1 MPLVREVSLP
11 FSLLL
16 FVLLQFS
23 CSTPAQ
29 IIREGS
35 STVKPGWITH
45 PPQQEDSLYFVG
57 ISTGA
62 ETLEQG
68 QEAATK
74 NAVAKIAG
82 FLSTRVQSTFEEQT
96 TEIEQNLKQQITAKS
111 TASVLGAHLVDSY
124 HEKLVR
130 IDKKF
135 RLEKYDVYVLI
146 NFPKGQIEKELARQQ
161 DEKTQKVKTAYAF
174 YLKGKDKEK
183 ERSYA
188 DAKGFYKQALDTQN
202 DLEDVVVLD
211 QGGIK
216 NSNELSL
223 LVKAGL
229 QNTVSQ
235 MRRLALSV
243 NVDGLEKADQAF
255 RSNFAASLERH
266 GFNMAQEDP
275 TIEILGEV
283 SVSKSGFVM
292 NNFVYYAEGSLS
304 AVRKS
309 DRKVIATIPFKT
321 KGFHQSKEQAALNAI
336 SEAGTEA
343 GENVAKILL
352 EKEKEE

>member
-16 FVLLQFS
+16 FVLLQLS

-135 RLEKYDVYVLI
+135 RLEKYDVYVLVR
-146 NFPKGQIEKELARQQ
+146 FPKSQVGKELARQQ
-161 DEKTQKVKTAYAF
+161 QEKTEKLKTAHEF
-174 YLKGKDKEK
+174 YLKGKEEEK
-183 ERSYA
+183 RKAYPE
-188 DAKGFYKQALDTQN
+188 AKAFYNQALDILSQ
-202 DLEDVVVLD
+202 LEDVVILN
-211 QGGIK
+211 QGEIK
-216 NSNELSL
+216 NSKELSL
-223 LVKAGL
+223 LLEAGV
-229 QNTVSQ
+229 QNAVSQ

-243 NVDGLEKADQAF
+243 KVNGSEKADQAF
-255 RSNFAASLERH
+255 RSNLAASLERH
-266 GFNMAQEDP
+266 GFNMAQEYP
-275 TIEILGEV
+275 TIEVIGDV
-283 SVSKSGFVM
+283 SVSESGFVM
-292 NNFVYYAEGSLS
+292 NNFAYYAEGSLL

-309 DRKVIATIPFKT
+309 DRKVIATVPFKT
-321 KGFHQSKEQAALNAI
+321 KGFHQNREQAALNAI
-336 SEAGTEA
+336 AEAGKEA
-343 GENVAKILL
+343 GETLAKLLL
-352 EKEKEE
+352 EKE